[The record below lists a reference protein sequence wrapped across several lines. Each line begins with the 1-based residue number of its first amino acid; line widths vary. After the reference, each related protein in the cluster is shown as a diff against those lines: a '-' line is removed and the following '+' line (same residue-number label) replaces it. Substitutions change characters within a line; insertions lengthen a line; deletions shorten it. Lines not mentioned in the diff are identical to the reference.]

1 MHNLITE
8 RTPAAPWRRRNAG
21 LVRASRCSFGWVP
34 AGHVRCSSQ
43 SQILVRNGVFGGYGR
58 AQTQNDGR
66 TLRKLVDKD
75 RNAVGGVRMRVGRG
89 SRYHPIRVACVFY
102 GSESHGLFWRRRP
115 PAARTPSRTAAARP
129 PAPPRAAAHAF
140 RRRYVRRHGFF
151 VVRWGDK
158 GRRRDIRRCL
168 NNQPHEVPGGD
179 ITGTW

>member
-1 MHNLITE
+1 ML
-8 RTPAAPWRRRNAG
+8 
-21 LVRASRCSFGWVP
+21 ASYRSE
-34 AGHVRCSSQ
+34 GHLGHARCSSQ

-66 TLRKLVDKD
+66 TPRKLVDKD

-89 SRYHPIRVACVFY
+89 SRYHLIRVACVFY

-115 PAARTPSRTAAARP
+115 PAARTPARTAAAACP
-129 PAPPRAAAHAF
+129 PAPQRAAAHAS

-158 GRRRDIRRCL
+158 GRRRGIRRCL

-179 ITGTW
+179 ITGNVVARGAQ

>member
-1 MHNLITE
+1 ML
-8 RTPAAPWRRRNAG
+8 
-21 LVRASRCSFGWVP
+21 ASYRSE
-34 AGHVRCSSQ
+34 GHLGHARCSSQ

-66 TLRKLVDKD
+66 TPRKLVDKD

-115 PAARTPSRTAAARP
+115 PAARTPARTAAARP
-129 PAPPRAAAHAF
+129 PRPATRSGTCVSTAVRAST
-140 RRRYVRRHGFF
+140 RFF